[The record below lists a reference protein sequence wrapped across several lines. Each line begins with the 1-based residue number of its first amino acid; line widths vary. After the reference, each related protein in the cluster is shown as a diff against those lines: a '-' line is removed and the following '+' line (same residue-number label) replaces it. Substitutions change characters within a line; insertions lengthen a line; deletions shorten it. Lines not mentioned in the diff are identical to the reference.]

1 VTQREQQNRQMILD
15 AARVRMM
22 RNGIQKTTMSEIA
35 QDLNWAVGTLY
46 LYFKKKEELVLAIAE
61 ACKQTQTEWAQEIVN
76 GPLPPALKIRQF
88 LLERFQFLETSKAEN
103 PHQSEFFKVLFQL
116 NPDFI
121 DEWQKRFIE
130 NLSQMLSE
138 GLASGDFYFKT
149 SAQEQAEIFA
159 LALRSCFPHPLNV
172 FPLLPTQDELLRLI
186 NWFLSVWELSI
197 YKSEIDSHE
206 VTPDLQKTYT
216 ALQPQLM
223 RLNQ

>member
-1 VTQREQQNRQMILD
+1 MTQREQQNRQMILD
-15 AARVRMM
+15 VARVRMM

-76 GPLPPALKIRQF
+76 SSLPPALKIRQF
-88 LLERFQFLETSKAEN
+88 ILERYQFLETSKAEN
-103 PHQSEFFKVLFQL
+103 PHQSEFFKVLFHL
-116 NPDFI
+116 NPAFI
-121 DEWQKRFIE
+121 EEWQKRFIE

-138 GLASGDFYFKT
+138 GQASGEFDFKT

-172 FPLLPTQDELLRLI
+172 FPLLPSQDELLRLVD
-186 NWFLSVWELSI
+186 WFLSVWELPNQNS
-197 YKSEIDSHE
+197 KMGVPDETHDSYN
-206 VTPDLQKTYT
+206 KYIC
-216 ALQPQLM
+216 LQPQLM
-223 RLNQ
+223 RANQ